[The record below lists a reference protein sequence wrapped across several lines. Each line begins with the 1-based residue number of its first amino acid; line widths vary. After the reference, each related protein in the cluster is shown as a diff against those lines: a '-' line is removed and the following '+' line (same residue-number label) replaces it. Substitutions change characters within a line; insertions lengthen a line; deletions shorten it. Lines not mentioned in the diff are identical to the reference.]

1 LVFEGKGVG
10 DRFSSGFFKCGGDH
24 VCQVKEE
31 VGLFKDV
38 KLSANEFE
46 WQVDVADER
55 RHEGIRKEYD

>member
-1 LVFEGKGVG
+1 
-10 DRFSSGFFKCGGDH
+10 